1 MNPSQSK
8 INNLLHSFVLCF
20 FGFLSISSSYA
31 VTVEVVLSP
40 PGAKQSAMQ
49 GQAGYST
56 EDFGSFTVGAI
67 TTGSSVAGAYTA
79 TGGNTAIGNSTNPIF
94 GGNFVGVNSGNS
106 MTFTLP
112 QPSRYVG
119 MFAMWISNGSTYE
132 FLDTNDNV
140 VASLNSSSLMSLL
153 NSGAVASDGQTYTL
167 SQYIASGQSEPS
179 VYINL
184 RLNDPSIT
192 FNKIRLSASGGTGNE
207 FDNITVSANYYD
219 PTFSPAPIPT
229 LGEWAMIFMA
239 SLMAMFGIRRMR
251 RSK

>member
-1 MNPSQSK
+1 MNK
-8 INNLLHSFVLCF
+8 IKDSNSNLLRYLF
-20 FGFLSISSSYA
+20 FIVIGLFSISSSYA
-31 VTVEVVLSP
+31 VSVEVVLSP

-49 GQAGYST
+49 GQQGFTT

-67 TTGSSVAGAYTA
+67 TTGTSVVGAYTA
-79 TGGNTAIGNSTNPIF
+79 TGGNTAIGSSPNPIF
-94 GGNFVGVNSGNS
+94 DGNFVGVNSGNS
-106 MTFTLP
+106 MTFTLL

-132 FLDTNDNV
+132 FLDASDNV
-140 VASLNSSSLMSLL
+140 VASLNSSSLMTLL

-167 SQYIASGQSEPS
+167 SQYIAAGQTEPS

-207 FDNITVSANYYD
+207 FDNITISANYYD
-219 PTFSPAPIPT
+219 PTPSPASIPT
-229 LGEWAMIFMA
+229 LGDWAMIFMA